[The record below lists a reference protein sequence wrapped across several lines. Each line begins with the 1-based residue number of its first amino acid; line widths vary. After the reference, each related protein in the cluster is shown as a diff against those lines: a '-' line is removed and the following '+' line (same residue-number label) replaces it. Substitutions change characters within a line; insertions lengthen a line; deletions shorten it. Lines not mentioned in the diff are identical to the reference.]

1 MSGIGLHVLSVWMSM
16 FGHQQGVKVQGGLFT
31 LDGKDVIS
39 LPGDDFRRQLLL
51 TAHGKHSKGLFPEK
65 SGSLLHDGGIAHAY
79 E

>member
-51 TAHGKHSKGLFPEK
+51 TAMENTAK
-65 SGSLLHDGGIAHAY
+65 AY
-79 E
+79 FQKRAGRSCTMAA